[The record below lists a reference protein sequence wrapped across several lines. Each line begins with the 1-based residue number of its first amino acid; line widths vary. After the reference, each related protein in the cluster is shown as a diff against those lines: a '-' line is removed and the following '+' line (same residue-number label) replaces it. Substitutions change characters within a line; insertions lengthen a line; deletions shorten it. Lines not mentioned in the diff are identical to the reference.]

1 MQELSVSRDGVILL
15 LYVFVAG
22 VGKIFSFQAIHLKNL
37 NIINNVLSYCYI
49 LERRRCNIQAFIIYF
64 IAILNQVLHFS
75 NTYQLTCL
83 KHVSFC
89 KTTVIAIAEFTLIAM
104 WVLRAV

>member
-1 MQELSVSRDGVILL
+1 MQELSVSIGGVLLL

-37 NIINNVLSYCYI
+37 HIINNVLSYCYI
-49 LERRRCNIQAFIIYF
+49 VERRQCNIQSFMIYF
-64 IAILNQVLHFS
+64 QAILSQVLHFS
-75 NTYQLTCL
+75 NIYQLTWL

-89 KTTVIAIAEFTLIAM
+89 KTTVIAIAGFTLTAM